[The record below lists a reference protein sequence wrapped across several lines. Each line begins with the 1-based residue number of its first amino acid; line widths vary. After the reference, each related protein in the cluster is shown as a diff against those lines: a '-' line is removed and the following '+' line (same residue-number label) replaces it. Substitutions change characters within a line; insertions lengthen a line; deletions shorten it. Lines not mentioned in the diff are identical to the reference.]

1 MSKKIVTNLRIDE
14 EDWLQI
20 KAMAG
25 ELGLSMNEY
34 LNYLVRSLSLK
45 RELLEEMEAP
55 IWRLG
60 ELAKRFKSE
69 PMGELSDDDKIIY
82 G

>member
-1 MSKKIVTNLRIDE
+1 MSKKIVTNLRINE

>member
-1 MSKKIVTNLRIDE
+1 MSKKIVTNLRIDQ
-14 EDWLQI
+14 EDWLQV

-25 ELGLSMNEY
+25 ELGLSINEY

>member
-25 ELGLSMNEY
+25 ELGLSINEY

-45 RELLEEMEAP
+45 RELLEELEAP

-60 ELAKRFKSE
+60 ELAKRFKSK